1 MVAKHSG
8 LEQYTGI
15 PLIVNNK
22 SAFEK
27 LFVCRTLSEA
37 NGIETL
43 KKFQCRR
50 RLFTKPET
58 FRFGITDDFKPS
70 RSHMA
75 CPQRYTRVKLF
86 SVFNGTNM
94 KFRNPMDS
102 FGNKCYHFG
111 YFLLE
116 SQLRM

>member
-1 MVAKHSG
+1 MVAEHSG

-75 CPQRYTRVKLF
+75 CPQRYTCVKLF